1 MSKTQILQ
9 KLSRNIFALVIVLL
23 ISIVSS
29 KAQQFSLYNSRTL
42 YDSFENPS
50 QRAYQVDTSRRVAFN
65 FFIPTISF
73 NTTFSGPAES
83 AFKTL
88 IYNGLFNGRD
98 LILGQNKRNVFTM
111 NSNNYIAMLRI
122 LKSVKKYQEIGI
134 SWQIRSDSRSE
145 VTNEVFAVFDDYRI
159 FDGNSTSDLFNINAY
174 NQNYHQFSL
183 AYRQNP
189 TKRLAIGAK
198 FSLLSGISYSYLKVT
213 KSDIEIDEV
222 SDEMAVSLSGILR
235 SSFKFD
241 NFQSEM
247 IKPNFKNPGLSLTAS
262 ASYKY
267 RNGWFVMANLKDVG
281 FIKWNKK
288 SFQYN
293 FDTGKMIIDNAS
305 SESADERL
313 ADSID
318 NNISS
323 LSKNKSYLS
332 VLNGKAEVLINK
344 NFGNYRPNL
353 ILSKSIYYKGGDI
366 ALVNNF
372 HVKKYVFTGM
382 ADYNTNGFLQLGG
395 QFMIKKPNIEFY
407 AGSDHLVK
415 TIELFKNMTGTQNSY
430 SGGYTGASF
439 YMGFAVKFGKVLEH
453 PANATQIP
461 GFIKD
466 PDGGFLKKLIK
477 KKD

>member
-1 MSKTQILQ
+1 MSKTQFQQ
-9 KLSRNIFALVIVLL
+9 KLLRSFFTLAIFIILSAVTAN
-23 ISIVSS
+23 
-29 KAQQFSLYNSRTL
+29 AQQFSLYNSRTL

-50 QRAYQVDTSRRVAFN
+50 QRAYQVDTSKRIAFN

-98 LILGQNKRNVFTM
+98 LVLGQNRKNTLTL

-134 SWQIRSDSRSE
+134 SWQIRSDTRAE
-145 VTNEVFAVFDDYRI
+145 VTNEVFAVFDDYRL
-159 FDGNSTSDLFNINAY
+159 FDGNTPNNLFNVNAY

-198 FSLLSGISYSYLKVT
+198 FSVLSGISYSNLKVS
-213 KSDIEIDEV
+213 KSDIEIDELA
-222 SDEMAVSLSGILR
+222 DIMEVSLSGRFR

-241 NFQSEM
+241 KFQNEM
-247 IKPNFKNPGLSLTAS
+247 IKPNFKNPGLSLTTS
-262 ASYKY
+262 VSYKF
-267 RNGWFVMANLKDVG
+267 RDGWFVMGNLKDVG
-281 FIKWNKK
+281 FIKWSKDAY
-288 SFQYN
+288 QYD
-293 FDTGKMIIDNAS
+293 FDTGKIIIDQAS
-305 SESADERL
+305 NSTADDRL
-313 ADSID
+313 AESIEK
-318 NNISS
+318 NISS
-323 LSKNKSYLS
+323 EAENKSYLS
-332 VLNGKAEVLINK
+332 ALNGKAEILINK

-353 ILSKSIYYKGGDI
+353 ILSKSVYYKGGDI

-372 HVKKYVFTGM
+372 HVKQYVFTGL

-395 QFMIKKPNIEFY
+395 QFMIKKPNVEFY
-407 AGSDHLVK
+407 AGSDHLLK
-415 TIELFKNMTGTQNSY
+415 TIEVFKNSIKNQSTYPS
-430 SGGYTGASF
+430 GYTGVSF
-439 YMGFAVKFGKVLEH
+439 YLGFAVKFGRVMEH
-453 PANATQIP
+453 SANATQIP
-461 GFIKD
+461 GFTKN
-466 PDGGFLKKLIK
+466 PDGGFLKRLVK

>member
-1 MSKTQILQ
+1 MSKTQFQ
-9 KLSRNIFALVIVLL
+9 KKLLKKFFALATFFLL
-23 ISIVSS
+23 SGITAN
-29 KAQQFSLYNSRTL
+29 AQQFSLYNSRTL

-50 QRAYQVDTSRRVAFN
+50 QRAYQVDTSKRIAFN

-83 AFKTL
+83 SFKTL

-98 LILGQNKRNVFTM
+98 LVLGQNRKNILTL

-122 LKSVKKYQEIGI
+122 LKSVKNYQEIGV
-134 SWQIRSDSRSE
+134 SWQIRSDTRAE
-145 VTNEVFAVFDDYRI
+145 VTNEVFAVFDDYRL
-159 FDGNSTSDLFNINAY
+159 FEGNATNDLLNVNAY

-189 TKRLAIGAK
+189 TKRLAVGAK
-198 FSLLSGISYSYLKVT
+198 FSVLSGISYSNLQVS
-213 KSDIEIDEV
+213 KSDVEIDELA
-222 SDEMAVSLSGILR
+222 DIMKVSLAGRFR

-241 NFQSEM
+241 KFQNEM
-247 IKPNFKNPGLSLTAS
+247 IKPNFKNPGFSLTAS

-267 RNGWFVMANLKDVG
+267 RNGWFVMWNLKDVG
-281 FIKWNKK
+281 FIKWNKE
-288 SFQYN
+288 SFEYD
-293 FDTGKMIIDNAS
+293 FDTGKMIINNAS
-305 SESADERL
+305 RESADERL

-318 NNISS
+318 RKISLS
-323 LSKNKSYLS
+323 SKNKSYLS
-332 VLNGKAEVLINK
+332 ALNGKLEVLFNK

-353 ILSKSIYYKGGDI
+353 ILSKSVYYKGGDI

-372 HVKKYVFTGM
+372 HVKNYVFTGM

-395 QFMIKKPNIEFY
+395 QFMVKKPNFEFY
-407 AGSDHLVK
+407 GGSDHLVK
-415 TIELFKNMTGTQNSY
+415 TVEIFKNATNNGSEF
-430 SGGYTGASF
+430 SKGYTGASF
-439 YMGFAVKFGKVLEH
+439 YMGLAFKFGRILEH

-461 GFIKD
+461 GFTKD